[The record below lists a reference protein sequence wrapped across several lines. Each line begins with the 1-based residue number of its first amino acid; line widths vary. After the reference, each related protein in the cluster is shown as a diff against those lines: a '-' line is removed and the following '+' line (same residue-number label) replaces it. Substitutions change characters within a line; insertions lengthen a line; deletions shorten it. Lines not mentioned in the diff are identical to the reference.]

1 MSKVLQRAMFKKQQH
16 EHRSTGIAS
25 GLKYREG
32 YAIGGRVRLSHGG
45 PPPHP
50 EDLPLDMQQAIPRG
64 TPNTSPPNLGDVNPN
79 LAMGTG
85 INTQMIMSE
94 ADRIAKMLSSEI
106 PGMDTA
112 RYALDY
118 DKYVTDYSKYK
129 PSVAEVIGGA
139 AADVIG
145 EPIPEGQS
153 QLASFISNLSDRT
166 SNLAETRRE
175 LDRLSDEQKKQFEL
189 LTDTEKQR
197 LQIADIATKRED
209 AQAQKELTLGVFENL
224 IDKDM
229 TMKEINAR
237 INMANNDIQARLDIA
252 GLNAETQLAV
262 QEMIANKTPEKLLIF
277 ETLMKPKE
285 EGGMGLSS
293 DAAFATAFGTRDDQL
308 NFAATIL
315 NNFAAGAMPGQ
326 VDTGANISQTIKIM
340 EGLFPGTFDISEED
354 LEELLSSISD
364 GSGFENIPS
373 GGLEG

>member
-32 YAIGGRVRLSHGG
+32 YAVGGQVTTPKRGLVDGPGG
-45 PPPHP
+45 YAGHIDMKGANPLENINP
-50 EDLPLDMQQAIPRG
+50 DLG
-64 TPNTSPPNLGDVNPN
+64 
-79 LAMGTG
+79 MGTG

-112 RYALDY
+112 QYALDY

-166 SNLAETRRE
+166 GNLAETRRE
-175 LDRLSDEQKKQFEL
+175 LDRLSEEQKKQFEL

-197 LQIADIATKRED
+197 LQIADATAKKED
-209 AQAQKELTLGVFENL
+209 AQAQKDLTLGVFENL
-224 IDKDM
+224 LDSEM
-229 TMKEINAR
+229 TAKEINAR

-262 QEMIANKTPEKLLIF
+262 QEMISNKTPEKILIF
-277 ETLMKPKE
+277 ETLMKPRE
-285 EGGMGLSS
+285 EGGMGLSA

-315 NNFAAGAMPGQ
+315 NSFAAGAIPGQ

-354 LEELLSSISD
+354 LKTLVEGAGD
-364 GSGFENIPS
+364 GSGFDNIPKS
-373 GGLEG
+373 GGLE